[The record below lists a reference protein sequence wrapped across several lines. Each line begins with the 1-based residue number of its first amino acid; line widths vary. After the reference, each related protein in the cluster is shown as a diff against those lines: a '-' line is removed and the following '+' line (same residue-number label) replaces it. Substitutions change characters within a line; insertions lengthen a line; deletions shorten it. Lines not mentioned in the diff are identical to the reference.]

1 MPDLAFLF
9 VVEGPRLEAQSLLL
23 ASSIR
28 RHHPRSMI
36 LGYRPIGAEPAPAAV
51 QSMFRAVGGLLLPL
65 PPAQGLWR
73 GAYPHGNK
81 IIALAQPRDAAISI
95 FLDTDMVMTAPL
107 DAADLPGHGEV
118 SVVPEGIQSWGKEE
132 DRWERVYAHFGL
144 AMPEERIRLLR
155 GARRSSPP
163 YFNAGFVAQRE
174 TDRVDGQT
182 FGQLWLDTARKIDH
196 EVGVANKRPWLDQI
210 ALPVTLRRFGLTY
223 RLIDEA
229 ANFSISNGRSLP
241 DPFAP
246 KILHYHR
253 ARFLRD
259 WAGSAEVIAHALD
272 RLPPSDR
279 TEAEAL
285 LTAAGF
291 LGDLIE
297 EE

>member
-23 ASSIR
+23 AASIR

-36 LGYRPIGAEPAPAAV
+36 LGYRPMGAEPAPAAV
-51 QSMFRAVGGLLLPL
+51 QAMFRAVGGLILPL
-65 PPAQGLWR
+65 PSAQGQWR

-81 IIALAQPRDAAISI
+81 IVALAQPRDAAISI

-107 DAADLPGHGEV
+107 DADDLPGHGEV

-132 DRWERVYAHFGL
+132 GRWERVYAHFGL
-144 AMPEERIRLLR
+144 PMPEERIRLLR
-155 GARRSSPP
+155 GARRHSPP

-174 TDRVDGQT
+174 TDRVEGQT
-182 FGQLWLDTARKIDH
+182 FGQLWLDTARRIDH

-210 ALPVTLRRFGLTY
+210 ALPVTLRRFGLAY

-229 ANFSISNGRSLP
+229 ANFSISNGRTLP

-259 WAGSAEVIAHALD
+259 WAGSADVIAHALD

-279 TEAEAL
+279 PEAEAL

>member
-144 AMPEERIRLLR
+144 SMPEERIRLLR

-174 TDRVDGQT
+174 TDRVEGQT

-259 WAGSAEVIAHALD
+259 WAGSTEVIAHALD

>member
-9 VVEGPRLEAQSLLL
+9 VVEGTRLEAQSLLL
-23 ASSIR
+23 AASIR

-36 LGYRPIGAEPAPAAV
+36 LGYRPIGAEPPPAAV
-51 QSMFRAVGGLLLPL
+51 QAMFRAVGGLLLPL
-65 PPAQGLWR
+65 PSAQGLWR
-73 GAYPHGNK
+73 GTYPHGNK
-81 IIALAQPRDAAISI
+81 IIALAQPRDAAISV

-107 DAADLPGHGEV
+107 DAADLPGHGEI

-132 DRWERVYAHFGL
+132 GRWERVYAHFGL
-144 AMPEERIRLLR
+144 PMPEERIRLLR
-155 GARRSSPP
+155 GARRRSPP

-196 EVGVANKRPWLDQI
+196 EVGVASKRPWLDQI
-210 ALPVTLRRFGLTY
+210 ALPVTLRRFGLAY

-229 ANFSISNGRSLP
+229 ANYSISNGRALP
-241 DPFAP
+241 DPFSP

-259 WAGSAEVIAHALD
+259 WAGSAEVIAHALAL
-272 RLPPSDR
+272 LPLSDR
-279 TEAEAL
+279 PEAEAL

>member
-1 MPDLAFLF
+1 MPDIAFLF

-23 ASSIR
+23 AASIR
-28 RHHPRSMI
+28 RHHPYSMI
-36 LGYRPIGAEPAPAAV
+36 IGYRPIGTDPAPAAV
-51 QSMFRAVGGLLLPL
+51 QSMFKSVGGLILPL
-65 PPAQGLWR
+65 PSSQGLWR

-81 IIALAQPRDAAISI
+81 IIALAQPRDAAVSV
-95 FLDTDMVMTAPL
+95 FLDTDMVMAAPL
-107 DAADLPGHGEV
+107 DPTDLPAHGEV

-144 AMPEERIRLLR
+144 PMPEERIRLLR
-155 GARRSSPP
+155 GARRRSPP
-163 YFNAGFVAQRE
+163 YFNAGFIAQRE
-174 TDRVDGQT
+174 TDRVDGKT

-210 ALPVTLRRFGLTY
+210 ALPVAMRRFGLAHKI
-223 RLIDEA
+223 IDEA
-229 ANFSISNGRSLP
+229 ANYSISNGRTLP
-241 DPFAP
+241 DPFTP

-259 WAGSAEVIAHALD
+259 WSGSAEVIAQALD
-272 RLPPSDR
+272 RLPQTDR
-279 TEAEAL
+279 PEAEAL

-291 LGDLIE
+291 LGDLTE

>member
-9 VVEGPRLEAQSLLL
+9 VVEGLRLEAQSLLL
-23 ASSIR
+23 AASIR
-28 RHHPRSMI
+28 RHHPHSMI
-36 LGYRPIGAEPAPAAV
+36 IGYRPIGAEPAPAAV

-65 PPAQGLWR
+65 PSAQGVWR

-81 IIALAQPRDAAISI
+81 IIALAQPRDTAISI

-107 DAADLPGHGEV
+107 EATDLPAHGEV

-132 DRWERVYAHFGL
+132 GRWERVYAHFGL
-144 AMPEERIRLLR
+144 PVPEERIRLLR
-155 GARRSSPP
+155 GARRRSPP

-174 TDRVDGQT
+174 TDRVQGKT
-182 FGQLWLDTARKIDH
+182 FGQLWLETARQIDH

-210 ALPVTLRRFGLTY
+210 ALPVTMRRFGIAH
-223 RLIDEA
+223 RIIDEA
-229 ANFSISNGRSLP
+229 ANFSISNGRAIP
-241 DPFAP
+241 DPFTP

-259 WAGSAEVIAHALD
+259 WPGAGDVIAHALD
-272 RLPPSDR
+272 CLPPSDR
-279 TEAEAL
+279 PEAEAL
-285 LTAAGF
+285 LTTAGF
-291 LGDLIE
+291 LGTLLE

>member
-144 AMPEERIRLLR
+144 SMPEERIRLLR

-210 ALPVTLRRFGLTY
+210 ALPVTLRRFGMTY

>member
-144 AMPEERIRLLR
+144 SMPEERIRLLR

-259 WAGSAEVIAHALD
+259 WAGSAEVIAHALN